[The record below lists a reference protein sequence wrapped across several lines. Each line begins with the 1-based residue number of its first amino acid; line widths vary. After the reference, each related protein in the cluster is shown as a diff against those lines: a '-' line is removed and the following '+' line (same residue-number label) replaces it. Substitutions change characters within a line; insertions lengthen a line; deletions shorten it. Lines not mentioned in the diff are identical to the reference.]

1 MDWTPYRT
9 ERLDRIFKANAE
21 TARELQA
28 LIHEL
33 SDQSGAKRFLVE
45 ANEHLAQ
52 VENAILEVRGMSEL
66 ARDLAGMLNQLAMDE
81 EHIGGLARVRYISEL
96 PT

>member
-1 MDWTPYRT
+1 MDWTPYRI
-9 ERLDRIFKANAE
+9 ERLERVFKANAE

-33 SDQSGAKRFLVE
+33 SDQSGAKRFLIE

-52 VENAILEVRGMSEL
+52 VENAILEVQGMSEL
-66 ARDLAGMLNQLAMDE
+66 ARDLSGMLNQLAMDE
-81 EHIGGLARVRYISEL
+81 DRISGLAGVDVSEL
-96 PT
+96 PA